1 MRRAERGSTP
11 RPTPMRALDLFC
23 GAGGASMGLHTAGFE
38 VVGVDIAPQ
47 RHYPFEFV
55 KADAMTYPLEG
66 FDYIWASP
74 PCQAYSRAQRIR
86 DNEHPDHIAAL
97 RERLRASGKTW
108 TIENVVGAPLQHPL
122 ELCGAMFG
130 LRVYR
135 HRLFE
140 SSFWIKEP
148 KHPEHV
154 APLRKMG
161 RRVQPGEFMH
171 VVGNFTGVELAR
183 EAMGISW
190 MVRDEL
196 REAIPPAYSDFIAR
210 KAIPYIV
217 DGMKER
223 IGVLENE
230 VQSMVEDLAGASL

>member
-1 MRRAERGSTP
+1 
-11 RPTPMRALDLFC
+11 
-23 GAGGASMGLHTAGFE
+23 MGLHTAGFE
-38 VVGVDIAPQ
+38 VVGVDIAAQ
-47 RHYPFEFV
+47 KNYPFEFV

-86 DNEHPDHIAAL
+86 GNEHPDHIGEL
-97 RERLRASGKTW
+97 RKRLRASGITW
-108 TIENVVGAPLQHPL
+108 TMENVIGAPLECPV

-140 SSFWIKEP
+140 SSFYVRP
-148 KHPEHV
+148 PHHPEHV

-196 REAIPPAYSDFIAR
+196 REAIPPAYSEFIAR
-210 KAIPYIV
+210 KAIPYILA
-217 DGMKER
+217 GLKER
-223 IGVLENE
+223 IVALENE
-230 VQSMVEDLAGASL
+230 VQSMAEDLAGASL